1 MLRSKTKKTIKDTA
15 LACYDYMRT
24 EVGKEKVLNPPGYKP
39 IMKIDWQPN
48 VFTEKNPKKSQ
59 NVRFRIFAI

>member
-24 EVGKEKVLNPPGYKP
+24 EVGK
-39 IMKIDWQPN
+39 
-48 VFTEKNPKKSQ
+48 KSS
-59 NVRFRIFAI
+59 